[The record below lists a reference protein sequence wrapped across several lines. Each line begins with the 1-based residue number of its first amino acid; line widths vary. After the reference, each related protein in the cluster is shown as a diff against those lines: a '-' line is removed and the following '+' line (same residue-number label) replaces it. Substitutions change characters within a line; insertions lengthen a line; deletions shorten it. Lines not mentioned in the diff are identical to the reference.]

1 MLSEKISTNVI
12 TDPFIFTID
21 SVIPKDVCSK
31 LINKFEKNIHLAE
44 QGETGNGLDL
54 NTKKSLDLCIT
65 RWEDWK
71 EENKYMQDVLRFA
84 VAEYQKFTQQTKRKS
99 FVTGEYYHFAPP
111 YKMYRDTGFQIQKT
125 KAGEGFTWHS
135 DGYAGRVLTY
145 IFYLN
150 TVDEGWTQFHNGDQ
164 IAPEA
169 GKALIFP
176 ADWTYFHQGYPP
188 KQTKYIMTGWLVN
201 YDNSYDMVN

>member
-1 MLSEKISTNVI
+1 MLTTKNTTIVN
-12 TDPFIFTID
+12 DCFTW
-21 SVIPKDVCSK
+21 VKDKVLPGDFCK
-31 LINKFEKNIHLAE
+31 HIIEKFENNIHLAE

-54 NTKKSLDLCIT
+54 NTKKSLDLCIS

-71 EENKYMQDVLRFA
+71 EENKYMQDSLRSC
-84 VAEYQKFTQQTKRKS
+84 VAEYQNFTQQTKRKS
-99 FVTGEYYHFAPP
+99 FVTGENYHFAPP
-111 YKMYRDTGFQIQKT
+111 YKMYKDTGFQIQKT
-125 KAGEGFTWHS
+125 EAGEGFTWHS

-164 IAPEA
+164 IAPET
-169 GKALIFP
+169 GKVLIFP

-201 YDNSYDMVN
+201 YDNSFDL